1 MGHAYTPGLKVRDN
15 VILKKERRLPL
26 KGEVLVKQGQRVRA
40 EEIVAR
46 TELPGNVR
54 LINIVNK
61 LGILPEDIDEVMLK
75 KAKESV
81 AKDEI
86 IAQTKGL
93 FGLFKSTVKS
103 PVDGAIET
111 ISNVTGQV
119 IIRETPI
126 PVVVKAYIDGE
137 VVETSSDEYVIIET
151 RATFIQGIFGVG
163 GETIGELK
171 TISSDPA
178 AVLTPEEIPQDCRG
192 KILVGG
198 SLVTD
203 EVVKKAVARGARG
216 IIVGGI
222 NDWDIRKIL
231 GYDIGV
237 AITGSENIGIT
248 IVITE
253 GFGQMAM
260 AERTFNLLKSREGM
274 KTSMSGATQI
284 RAGVMRP
291 EVIISVDSKV
301 SVGSPT
307 DVGES
312 EGVLNIG
319 TSLRIIREPYFGKL
333 GKVSALP
340 TELQVLPTE
349 SKVRVLEVVLENNE
363 KVILPRAN
371 IEIIEK

>member
-26 KGEVLVKQGQRVRA
+26 KGTVLVKQGQRVRA
-40 EEIVAR
+40 EEVVAR

-54 LINIVNK
+54 LINIINK
-61 LGILPEDIDEVMLK
+61 LGILPEDINEVMIK
-75 KAKESV
+75 KAKDPV

-111 ISNVTGQV
+111 ISNVTGQI
-119 IIRETPI
+119 IIRETSI
-126 PVVVKAYIDGE
+126 PVEVKAYIDGA

-203 EVVKKAVARGARG
+203 DVVKKAVASGARG

-237 AITGSENIGIT
+237 AITGSEDIGIT

-301 SVGSPT
+301 SVGSLA
-307 DVGES
+307 DSEES

-319 TSLRIIREPYFGKL
+319 TPLRIIREPYFGKL
-333 GKVSALP
+333 GKVGALP
-340 TELQVLPTE
+340 SELQVLPTE